1 MGGSN
6 FISMIKEKLGKRKK
20 KLDGKDKN
28 DHEVSQ
34 SP

>member
-20 KLDGKDKN
+20 KVDGKDKN
-28 DHEVSQ
+28 DVEMSQ
-34 SP
+34 NP

>member
-6 FISMIKEKLGKRKK
+6 FISMIKEKLGKPKK
-20 KLDGKDKN
+20 KVDGKDKN
-28 DHEVSQ
+28 DHEMSQ